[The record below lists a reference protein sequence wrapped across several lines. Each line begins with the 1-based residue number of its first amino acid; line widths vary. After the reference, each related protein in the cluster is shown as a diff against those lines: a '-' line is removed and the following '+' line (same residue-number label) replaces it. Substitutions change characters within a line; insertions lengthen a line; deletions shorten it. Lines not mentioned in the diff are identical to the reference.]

1 MPHQL
6 PILVNIAVAL
16 LAAFIGGV
24 LARRLKLPS
33 MVGYMLAGV
42 VIGPFTPGFS
52 GDLSTIQQLA
62 ELGVI
67 FLLFDVGLHFS
78 LRGLW
83 AVRDTVISG
92 ALIQIAVITGLGLL
106 LAHLWG
112 WSLAAGILLGLALT
126 IASTVVMIRN
136 LMDQGLLNT
145 SHGQVAVGWL
155 VLEDLI
161 AVLILVLLPVLSTET
176 QEPLWQAAGLALL
189 KTGAFAALMVVAGT
203 RVIPWFLLQL
213 AHLHS
218 RELFIV
224 AIVVITVGTA
234 LGASSVFG
242 VSLALGAFL
251 AGVVVSESALSHQV
265 GAEMVPFRE
274 TFAVLFFVSVGM
286 LVNPLYLLS
295 HAAEVLLLVIVI
307 VLGKFVLT
315 VLQGALFPRP
325 ARTALILAAGRSQI
339 GEFSFIL
346 GAAGI
351 AVGLFKEEQY
361 ALLLAGA
368 LLSITLN
375 PFLFRA
381 LPWIEAYLRKVPA
394 FWSLLERH
402 GPVQASIAE
411 SLRDHVVAIG
421 CGRVGQH
428 LVNVLGHLGIP
439 HLVVEQDIG
448 RVTEL
453 ERQGVPTLYG
463 DAANSDILSRVHLKQ
478 ARAVVVT
485 LPDEATASIV
495 VATARA
501 EAPHVPIIVRAAT
514 QEGVQRLFALG
525 AQHVIYPELEGGL
538 EIMRETLTRLG
549 YPESDIQGYT
559 DAVRGSHYD
568 LSISTDAE
576 QRALEQMLGE
586 ERNCLPASGAL
597 AYPAPTGNGVDE
609 PEQEDSAEKRREE
622 GPEDTIA
629 SESEEAKD
637 SSADQTPDDTYDDIS
652 QDSQL
657 ITLDQ
662 PVSKRACKAAND
674 NPNDPCPQCPQ
685 DTCHDNC

>member
-1 MPHQL
+1 MQHEL
-6 PILVNIAVAL
+6 PILINFTVAL
-16 LAAFIGGV
+16 LAAFTGGL

-42 VIGPFTPGFS
+42 AIGPFTPGFS

-78 LRGLW
+78 LRDLW
-83 AVRDTVISG
+83 EVRATVIPG
-92 ALIQIAVITGLGLL
+92 ALIQIVVITGLGLL

-112 WSLAAGILLGLALT
+112 WSLATGILLGLALT

-145 SHGQVAVGWL
+145 SHGRVAVGWL
-155 VLEDLI
+155 VLEDLV
-161 AVLILVLLPVLSTET
+161 AVLILVLLPTLSTKT
-176 QEPLWQAAGLALL
+176 QEPLWQTAGLALL
-189 KTGAFAALMVVAGT
+189 KAGIFAALMLVAGT
-203 RVIPWFLLQL
+203 RIIPWFLRRL
-213 AHLHS
+213 AYMRS

-224 AIVVITVGTA
+224 AIVVITIGTA
-234 LGASSVFG
+234 IGASSVFG

-286 LVNPLYLLS
+286 LVNPLDVLF
-295 HAAEVLLLVIVI
+295 HAGEVLLLIMVI

-315 VLQGALFPRP
+315 VLQGVLFPQP

-346 GAAGI
+346 GTAGVAL
-351 AVGLFKEEQY
+351 AVFTQGQY

-368 LLSITLN
+368 LFSITLN

-381 LPWIEAYLRKVPA
+381 LPWIEAHLRKVPA
-394 FWSLLERH
+394 FWSLLDQH
-402 GPVQASIAE
+402 GPVQAPVAE
-411 SLRDHVVAIG
+411 SLRDHVVVIG
-421 CGRVGQH
+421 CGQVGQH
-428 LVNVLGHLGIP
+428 LVQVLGHLSIP
-439 HLVVEQDIG
+439 RLVVEQDIG

-453 ERQGVPTLYG
+453 EHQGVPTLYG
-463 DAANSDILSRVHLKQ
+463 DAANSDILLQVHLKQ

-485 LPDEATASIV
+485 LPDEAATSIV

-501 EAPHVPIIVRAAT
+501 EAPHMPIIARAAT
-514 QEGVQRLFALG
+514 QEGVLRLFALG

-538 EIMRETLTRLG
+538 EIMRETLTHLG
-549 YPESDIQGYT
+549 YPERDVQGYT
-559 DAVRGSHYD
+559 DAVRSSRYD

-576 QRALEQMLGE
+576 QLALEQMLGE
-586 ERNCLPASGAL
+586 EKQDKL
-597 AYPAPTGNGVDE
+597 
-609 PEQEDSAEKRREE
+609 
-622 GPEDTIA
+622 
-629 SESEEAKD
+629 
-637 SSADQTPDDTYDDIS
+637 SSS
-652 QDSQL
+652 
-657 ITLDQ
+657 
-662 PVSKRACKAAND
+662 
-674 NPNDPCPQCPQ
+674 
-685 DTCHDNC
+685 H

>member
-1 MPHQL
+1 MQHEF
-6 PILVNIAVAL
+6 PILINITVAL
-16 LAAFIGGV
+16 LAAFIGGL
-24 LARRLKLPS
+24 LARRLKLPP

-42 VIGPFTPGFS
+42 AIGPFTPGFS
-52 GDLSTIQQLA
+52 GDLFTIRQLA

-78 LRGLW
+78 LRDLW

-92 ALIQIAVITGLGLL
+92 ALIQMVLITGLGLL

-112 WSLAAGILLGLALT
+112 WSLAAGILLGLALS

-145 SHGQVAVGWL
+145 SHGQVAIGWL
-155 VLEDLI
+155 VLEDLV
-161 AVLILVLLPVLSTET
+161 AVLILVLLPALSTNA
-176 QEPLWQAAGLALL
+176 QEPLWQTASLALL
-189 KTGAFAALMVVAGT
+189 KTGAFAALMLVAGK
-203 RVIPWFLLQL
+203 RIIPWFLLRV
-213 AHLHS
+213 AHLRS

-234 LGASSVFG
+234 IGASSVFG

-251 AGVVVSESALSHQV
+251 TGVVVSESALSHQV
-265 GAEMVPFRE
+265 GAEIVPFRE

-295 HAAEVLLLVIVI
+295 HVAEVLLLILVI

-315 VLQGALFPRP
+315 IPQGMLFPRP

-346 GAAGI
+346 GTAGI
-351 AVGLFKEEQY
+351 ALGVFKEEQY
-361 ALLLAGA
+361 SLLLAGA

-381 LPWIEAYLRKVPA
+381 LPWIETHLRKVPV
-394 FWSLLERH
+394 FWSLLDRH
-402 GPVQASIAE
+402 GPVQAPIAE
-411 SLRDHVVAIG
+411 SLRDHVVVIG

-439 HLVVEQDIG
+439 RLVVEQDIG

-485 LPDEATASIV
+485 LPDEAAASIV
-495 VATARA
+495 VATAHA
-501 EAPHVPIIVRAAT
+501 EASHASHVPIIVRAAT
-514 QEGVQRLFALG
+514 QEGVRRLFALG

-538 EIMRETLTRLG
+538 EIMRETLDRLG
-549 YPESDIQGYT
+549 YLESDVQEYT

-568 LSISTDAE
+568 LSISSDIE

-586 ERNCLPASGAL
+586 EKQDGLAAS
-597 AYPAPTGNGVDE
+597 
-609 PEQEDSAEKRREE
+609 
-622 GPEDTIA
+622 
-629 SESEEAKD
+629 
-637 SSADQTPDDTYDDIS
+637 
-652 QDSQL
+652 
-657 ITLDQ
+657 
-662 PVSKRACKAAND
+662 
-674 NPNDPCPQCPQ
+674 
-685 DTCHDNC
+685 H

>member
-1 MPHQL
+1 MQHEL
-6 PILVNIAVAL
+6 PILINITVAL
-16 LAAFIGGV
+16 LAAFIGGL
-24 LARRLKLPS
+24 LARRLKMPS

-42 VIGPFTPGFS
+42 AIGPFTPGFS

-145 SHGQVAVGWL
+145 SHGQAAVGWL

-161 AVLILVLLPVLSTET
+161 AVVILVLLTALSTDT

-189 KTGAFAALMVVAGT
+189 KAGVFAALMVVAGT

-213 AHLHS
+213 AHLRS

-251 AGVVVSESALSHQV
+251 AGIVVSESALSHQV

-286 LVNPLYLLS
+286 LVNPLYVLS
-295 HAAEVLLLVIVI
+295 HVGEVFLLVMVI

-315 VLQGALFPRP
+315 ILQGLLFPRP
-325 ARTALILAAGRSQI
+325 AQTTLILAAGRSQI

-346 GAAGI
+346 GSAGI
-351 AVGLFKEEQY
+351 ALGVLKQEQY

-381 LPWIEAYLRKVPA
+381 LPWIEAHLRKVPA
-394 FWSLLERH
+394 FWSLLDRH
-402 GPVQASIAE
+402 GSVQAPMEE
-411 SLRDHVVAIG
+411 SLRDHIVVIG
-421 CGRVGQH
+421 CGRVGQN
-428 LVNVLGHLGIP
+428 LVNVLGHLSIP
-439 HLVVEQDIG
+439 RLVVEQDIG

-453 ERQGVPTLYG
+453 QRQAIPTLYG
-463 DAANSDILSRVHLKQ
+463 DAANSDILSQVHLKQ
-478 ARAVVVT
+478 ARAVIVT
-485 LPDEATASIV
+485 LPDEAAAAIV

-501 EAPHVPIIVRAAT
+501 EAPHVPIIVRAST
-514 QEGVQRLFALG
+514 KEGVHQLFALG

-538 EIMRETLTRLG
+538 EMVRETLGRLG
-549 YPESDIQGYT
+549 YLESDVQEYT
-559 DAVRGSHYD
+559 DAVRRSHYD
-568 LSISTDAE
+568 LSNSTVVE

-586 ERNCLPASGAL
+586 KKQDELSAS
-597 AYPAPTGNGVDE
+597 
-609 PEQEDSAEKRREE
+609 
-622 GPEDTIA
+622 
-629 SESEEAKD
+629 
-637 SSADQTPDDTYDDIS
+637 
-652 QDSQL
+652 
-657 ITLDQ
+657 
-662 PVSKRACKAAND
+662 
-674 NPNDPCPQCPQ
+674 
-685 DTCHDNC
+685 H

>member
-1 MPHQL
+1 MQHEL
-6 PILVNIAVAL
+6 PILTNITVAL
-16 LAAFIGGV
+16 LAAFVGG
-24 LARRLKLPS
+24 LFARRLKLPS

-42 VIGPFTPGFS
+42 AISPFTPGFS
-52 GDLSTIQQLA
+52 GDLFTIQQLA

-78 LRGLW
+78 LRDLC

-92 ALIQIAVITGLGLL
+92 ALIQVGLITGLGLL

-112 WSLAAGILLGLALT
+112 WSLAASILLGLALS
-126 IASTVVMIRN
+126 ISSTVVMIRN

-145 SHGQVAVGWL
+145 SHGQVAIGWL
-155 VLEDLI
+155 VLEDLV
-161 AVLILVLLPVLSTET
+161 AVLILVLLPALSTNT
-176 QEPLWQAAGLALL
+176 QEPLWQTAGLALL
-189 KTGAFAALMVVAGT
+189 KTGAFAVLMLVAGT
-203 RVIPWFLLQL
+203 RIIPWFLLRI
-213 AHLHS
+213 AHLRS

-224 AIVVITVGTA
+224 AIVVITVGIA
-234 LGASSVFG
+234 IGASSVFG

-286 LVNPLYLLS
+286 LVNPLYVLS
-295 HAAEVLLLVIVI
+295 HAGEVLLLVMVI

-315 VLQGALFPRP
+315 VLQGMLFPRP

-346 GAAGI
+346 GTAGI
-351 AVGLFKEEQY
+351 ALGLFKEEQY
-361 ALLLAGA
+361 SLLLAGA

-381 LPWIEAYLRKVPA
+381 LPWIEAHLRKVPT
-394 FWSLLERH
+394 FWSLLDRH
-402 GPVQASIAE
+402 GPVQAPIAE
-411 SLRDHVVAIG
+411 SLRDHVVVIV

-439 HLVVEQDIG
+439 RLVVEQDIG

-463 DAANSDILSRVHLKQ
+463 EAANSDILSRVHLKQ

-485 LPDEATASIV
+485 LPDEAAASIV
-495 VATARA
+495 VATVRA
-501 EAPHVPIIVRAAT
+501 EVPHAPIIVRAAT
-514 QEGVQRLFALG
+514 QEGVHRLFALD
-525 AQHVIYPELEGGL
+525 ATHVIYPELEGGL
-538 EIMRETLTRLG
+538 EMMRETLDRLG
-549 YPESDIQGYT
+549 YLESDVQAYT
-559 DAVRGSHYD
+559 DAVRSSHYD
-568 LSISTDAE
+568 LSISSDTE

-586 ERNCLPASGAL
+586 ERQ
-597 AYPAPTGNGVDE
+597 DE
-609 PEQEDSAEKRREE
+609 PATS
-622 GPEDTIA
+622 
-629 SESEEAKD
+629 
-637 SSADQTPDDTYDDIS
+637 
-652 QDSQL
+652 
-657 ITLDQ
+657 
-662 PVSKRACKAAND
+662 
-674 NPNDPCPQCPQ
+674 
-685 DTCHDNC
+685 H

>member
-1 MPHQL
+1 MQHEL
-6 PILVNIAVAL
+6 PILINVTVAL
-16 LAAFIGGV
+16 LAAFVGGF
-24 LARRLKLPS
+24 LARCLKLPS

-42 VIGPFTPGFS
+42 AIGPFTPGFI

-78 LRGLW
+78 LRDLW
-83 AVRDTVISG
+83 AVRDTVIPG
-92 ALIQIAVITGLGLL
+92 ALIQMVVITGLGLL

-112 WSLAAGILLGLALT
+112 WSLAAGILLGVALT

-161 AVLILVLLPVLSTET
+161 AVLILVLLPALSTNT
-176 QEPLWQAAGLALL
+176 HEPLWQTAGLALL
-189 KTGAFAALMVVAGT
+189 KTGAFAVLMLVAGT
-203 RVIPWFLLQL
+203 RVIPWFLLHM
-213 AHLHS
+213 AHMRS
-218 RELFIV
+218 RELLIV
-224 AIVVITVGTA
+224 AIVLITVGTA
-234 LGASSVFG
+234 IGASSLFG

-295 HAAEVLLLVIVI
+295 HAAEVLLLVVVI

-325 ARTALILAAGRSQI
+325 ARAALILAAGRSQI

-346 GAAGI
+346 GTAGI
-351 AVGLFKEEQY
+351 ALGVFKEEQY

-381 LPWIEAYLRKVPA
+381 LPWIEAYLRKVPC
-394 FWSLLERH
+394 FWSLLDRH

-411 SLRDHVVAIG
+411 SLRDHVVVIG

-428 LVNVLGHLGIP
+428 LVHVLGHLGIP

-514 QEGVQRLFALG
+514 QEGVHRLFALG

-576 QRALEQMLGE
+576 QRALEQLLGE
-586 ERNCLPASGAL
+586 ERH
-597 AYPAPTGNGVDE
+597 DE
-609 PEQEDSAEKRREE
+609 S
-622 GPEDTIA
+622 
-629 SESEEAKD
+629 
-637 SSADQTPDDTYDDIS
+637 
-652 QDSQL
+652 
-657 ITLDQ
+657 IT
-662 PVSKRACKAAND
+662 S
-674 NPNDPCPQCPQ
+674 
-685 DTCHDNC
+685 H

>member
-1 MPHQL
+1 MQHEL
-6 PILVNIAVAL
+6 PILINITVAL
-16 LAAFIGGV
+16 LAAFIGGL

-42 VIGPFTPGFS
+42 AIGPFTPGFI
-52 GDLSTIQQLA
+52 GDLFAIQQLA

-78 LRGLW
+78 LRDLW

-92 ALIQIAVITGLGLL
+92 ALIQVVLITGLGLL

-112 WSLAAGILLGLALT
+112 WSLAAGILLGLALS

-136 LMDQGLLNT
+136 LMDQGLLNS
-145 SHGQVAVGWL
+145 SHGQVAIGWL
-155 VLEDLI
+155 VLEDLV
-161 AVLILVLLPVLSTET
+161 AVLILVLLPALSTNS
-176 QEPLWQAAGLALL
+176 QEPLWQTAGLALL
-189 KTGAFAALMVVAGT
+189 KTGAFAVLMLVAGT
-203 RVIPWFLLQL
+203 RIIPWFLLRI
-213 AHLHS
+213 AHLRS

-224 AIVVITVGTA
+224 AIIVIIVGIA
-234 LGASSVFG
+234 IGASSVFG

-295 HAAEVLLLVIVI
+295 HAGEVLLLVMVI

-315 VLQGALFPRP
+315 VLQGTLLPRP

-346 GAAGI
+346 GTAGI
-351 AVGLFKEEQY
+351 ALGLFKQEQY
-361 ALLLAGA
+361 SLLLAGA

-381 LPWIEAYLRKVPA
+381 LPWIEAHLRKVPT
-394 FWSLLERH
+394 FWSLLDRH
-402 GPVQASIAE
+402 GPVQAPIAE
-411 SLRDHVVAIG
+411 SLRDHVVVIG

-428 LVNVLGHLGIP
+428 LVNVLGHLAIP
-439 HLVVEQDIG
+439 RLVVEQDIG

-485 LPDEATASIV
+485 LPDEAAASIV
-495 VATARA
+495 VATVRA
-501 EAPHVPIIVRAAT
+501 EAPHAPIIVRAAT
-514 QEGVQRLFALG
+514 QDGVHRLFALD

-538 EIMRETLTRLG
+538 EMMRETLDRLG
-549 YPESDIQGYT
+549 YRESDVQEYT
-559 DAVRGSHYD
+559 DAVRRSHYD
-568 LSISTDAE
+568 LSVSTDAE
-576 QRALEQMLGE
+576 HRALERMLGE
-586 ERNCLPASGAL
+586 ERQ
-597 AYPAPTGNGVDE
+597 DE
-609 PEQEDSAEKRREE
+609 PVTS
-622 GPEDTIA
+622 
-629 SESEEAKD
+629 
-637 SSADQTPDDTYDDIS
+637 
-652 QDSQL
+652 
-657 ITLDQ
+657 
-662 PVSKRACKAAND
+662 
-674 NPNDPCPQCPQ
+674 
-685 DTCHDNC
+685 H

>member
-1 MPHQL
+1 MQHEL
-6 PILVNIAVAL
+6 PILINITVAL
-16 LAAFIGGV
+16 LAAFIGGL
-24 LARRLKLPS
+24 LARRLKLPP

-42 VIGPFTPGFS
+42 AIGPFTPGFS
-52 GDLSTIQQLA
+52 GDLFTIQQLA

-78 LRGLW
+78 LRDLW

-92 ALIQIAVITGLGLL
+92 ALIQVGLITGLGLL

-112 WSLAAGILLGLALT
+112 WSLAASILLGLALS

-145 SHGQVAVGWL
+145 SHGQVAIGWL
-155 VLEDLI
+155 VLEDLV
-161 AVLILVLLPVLSTET
+161 AVLILVLLPALSTNT
-176 QEPLWQAAGLALL
+176 QEPLWQTAGLALL
-189 KTGAFAALMVVAGT
+189 KTGAFAVLMLVAGT
-203 RVIPWFLLQL
+203 RIIPWFLLRI
-213 AHLHS
+213 AHLRS

-224 AIVVITVGTA
+224 AIVVITVGIA
-234 LGASSVFG
+234 IGASSVFG

-286 LVNPLYLLS
+286 LVNPLYVLS
-295 HAAEVLLLVIVI
+295 HAGEVLLLVMVI

-315 VLQGALFPRP
+315 VLQGMLFPRP

-346 GAAGI
+346 GTAGI
-351 AVGLFKEEQY
+351 ALGFFKEEQY
-361 ALLLAGA
+361 SLLLAGA

-381 LPWIEAYLRKVPA
+381 LPWIEAHLRRVPT
-394 FWSLLERH
+394 FWSLLDRH
-402 GPVQASIAE
+402 GPVQAPIAE
-411 SLRDHVVAIG
+411 SLRDHVVVIG

-428 LVNVLGHLGIP
+428 LVNVLGHLAIP
-439 HLVVEQDIG
+439 RLVVEQDLG

-453 ERQGVPTLYG
+453 ERQGVPILYG
-463 DAANSDILSRVHLKQ
+463 DAANSDILSQVHLGQ

-485 LPDEATASIV
+485 LPDEAAAFIV
-495 VATARA
+495 VATAHA

-514 QEGVQRLFALG
+514 QEGVHRLFALG

-538 EIMRETLTRLG
+538 EMTRETLTRLG
-549 YPESDIQGYT
+549 YPESNVEGYT
-559 DAVRGSHYD
+559 DAIRLSHYD
-568 LSISTDAE
+568 LSVSTDAE

-586 ERNCLPASGAL
+586 ERQDKP
-597 AYPAPTGNGVDE
+597 
-609 PEQEDSAEKRREE
+609 
-622 GPEDTIA
+622 I
-629 SESEEAKD
+629 
-637 SSADQTPDDTYDDIS
+637 SS
-652 QDSQL
+652 
-657 ITLDQ
+657 
-662 PVSKRACKAAND
+662 
-674 NPNDPCPQCPQ
+674 
-685 DTCHDNC
+685 H

>member
-1 MPHQL
+1 MQHEL
-6 PILVNIAVAL
+6 PILINITVAL
-16 LAAFIGGV
+16 LAAFIGGL
-24 LARRLKLPS
+24 LARRLKLPP

-42 VIGPFTPGFS
+42 AIGPFTPGFS
-52 GDLSTIQQLA
+52 GDLFTIRQLA

-78 LRGLW
+78 LRDLW

-92 ALIQIAVITGLGLL
+92 ALIQMVLITGLGLL

-112 WSLAAGILLGLALT
+112 WSLAAGILLGLALS

-145 SHGQVAVGWL
+145 SHGQVAMGWL
-155 VLEDLI
+155 VLEDLV
-161 AVLILVLLPVLSTET
+161 AVLILVLLPALSTNT
-176 QEPLWQAAGLALL
+176 QEPLWQTASLALL
-189 KTGAFAALMVVAGT
+189 KTGAFAALMLVAGK
-203 RVIPWFLLQL
+203 RIIPWFLLRV
-213 AHLHS
+213 AHLRS

-234 LGASSVFG
+234 IGASSVFG

-295 HAAEVLLLVIVI
+295 HVAEVLLLILVI

-315 VLQGALFPRP
+315 IPQGMLFPRP

-346 GAAGI
+346 GTAGI
-351 AVGLFKEEQY
+351 ALGVFKEEQY
-361 ALLLAGA
+361 SLLLAGA

-381 LPWIEAYLRKVPA
+381 LPWIETHLRKVPV
-394 FWSLLERH
+394 FWSLLDRH
-402 GPVQASIAE
+402 GPVQAPIAE
-411 SLRDHVVAIG
+411 SLRDHVVVIG

-439 HLVVEQDIG
+439 RLVVEQDIG

-485 LPDEATASIV
+485 LPDEAAASIV
-495 VATARA
+495 VATAHA
-501 EAPHVPIIVRAAT
+501 EASHVPIIVRAAT
-514 QEGVQRLFALG
+514 QEGVRRLLALG
-525 AQHVIYPELEGGL
+525 AQQVIYPELEGGL
-538 EIMRETLTRLG
+538 EIMRETLDRLG
-549 YPESDIQGYT
+549 YLESDVQEYT
-559 DAVRGSHYD
+559 DAVRGNYYD
-568 LSISTDAE
+568 LSISSDIE

-586 ERNCLPASGAL
+586 EKQDGLV
-597 AYPAPTGNGVDE
+597 AP
-609 PEQEDSAEKRREE
+609 
-622 GPEDTIA
+622 
-629 SESEEAKD
+629 
-637 SSADQTPDDTYDDIS
+637 
-652 QDSQL
+652 
-657 ITLDQ
+657 
-662 PVSKRACKAAND
+662 
-674 NPNDPCPQCPQ
+674 
-685 DTCHDNC
+685 H

>member
-1 MPHQL
+1 MEHEF
-6 PILVNIAVAL
+6 PILINITVAL
-16 LAAFIGGV
+16 LAAFIGGL

-42 VIGPFTPGFS
+42 AIGPFTPGFI
-52 GDLSTIQQLA
+52 GDLFTIQQLA

-78 LRGLW
+78 LRDLW

-112 WSLAAGILLGLALT
+112 WSLAAGVLLGLALT

-161 AVLILVLLPVLSTET
+161 AVLILVLLTALSTTDT

-203 RVIPWFLLQL
+203 RVIPWFLLQM
-213 AHLHS
+213 AHLRS

-251 AGVVVSESALSHQV
+251 AGIVVSESALSHQV

-286 LVNPLYLLS
+286 LVNPLYVLF
-295 HAAEVLLLVIVI
+295 HGGEVLLLVMVI

-315 VLQGALFPRP
+315 ILQGLIFPRP

-346 GAAGI
+346 GTAGI
-351 AVGLFKEEQY
+351 ALGVFKEEQY

-381 LPWIEAYLRKVPA
+381 IPWIEAHLRKVPA
-394 FWSLLERH
+394 FWSLLDRH
-402 GPVQASIAE
+402 GSVQAPMEE
-411 SLRDHVVAIG
+411 SLRDHVVVIG

-428 LVNVLGHLGIP
+428 LVNVLGNLSIP
-439 HLVVEQDIG
+439 RLVVEQDIG

-453 ERQGVPTLYG
+453 ERQGVPILYG
-463 DAANSDILSRVHLKQ
+463 DAANSDILSRIHLKQ
-478 ARAVVVT
+478 ARVVVVT
-485 LPDEATASIV
+485 LPDEAAAFIV
-495 VATARA
+495 VA
-501 EAPHVPIIVRAAT
+501 AA
-514 QEGVQRLFALG
+514 
-525 AQHVIYPELEGGL
+525 
-538 EIMRETLTRLG
+538 
-549 YPESDIQGYT
+549 
-559 DAVRGSHYD
+559 
-568 LSISTDAE
+568 
-576 QRALEQMLGE
+576 
-586 ERNCLPASGAL
+586 
-597 AYPAPTGNGVDE
+597 
-609 PEQEDSAEKRREE
+609 
-622 GPEDTIA
+622 
-629 SESEEAKD
+629 
-637 SSADQTPDDTYDDIS
+637 
-652 QDSQL
+652 
-657 ITLDQ
+657 
-662 PVSKRACKAAND
+662 
-674 NPNDPCPQCPQ
+674 
-685 DTCHDNC
+685 

>member
-6 PILVNIAVAL
+6 PLLINFTVAL
-16 LAAFIGGV
+16 LAAFIGGL

-42 VIGPFTPGFS
+42 AISPFTPGFS
-52 GDLSTIQQLA
+52 GNLIVIQELA

-78 LRGLW
+78 LRDLW
-83 AVRDTVISG
+83 AVRDTVFSG
-92 ALIQIAVITGLGLL
+92 ALIQTVVITGLGLL
-106 LAHLWG
+106 LAYLWG
-112 WSLAAGILLGLALT
+112 WSLAAGILLGLALS

-161 AVLILVLLPVLSTET
+161 TVLILVLLPALSTST

-189 KTGAFAALMVVAGT
+189 KTGAFAALMIVAGT
-203 RVIPWFLLQL
+203 RVIPWLLL
-213 AHLHS
+213 RIAYLRS

-224 AIVVITVGTA
+224 AIVLIAVGTA
-234 LGASSVFG
+234 IAAESVFG

-251 AGVVVSESALSHQV
+251 AGIVVSESTLSHQV

-286 LVNPLYLLS
+286 LVNPLHVLS
-295 HAAEVLLLVIVI
+295 HAAEVLLILLVI

-315 VLQGALFPRP
+315 ILQGVLFPRP

-346 GAAGI
+346 GAA
-351 AVGLFKEEQY
+351 AVTLGVFTKEQDE
-361 ALLLAGA
+361 LLLAGA

-381 LPWIEAYLRKVPA
+381 LPWIEAQLRKMHA
-394 FWSLLERH
+394 FWSLLDRH
-402 GPVQASIAE
+402 GPVQAPIAE
-411 SLRDHVVAIG
+411 SLRDHVIVIG

-428 LVNVLGHLGIP
+428 LVNVLDRLGIP
-439 HLVVEQDIG
+439 RLVVEHDIG

-478 ARAVVVT
+478 ARMVVVT
-485 LPDEATASIV
+485 LPEEAAAAIV
-495 VATARA
+495 VAATHE
-501 EAPHVPIIVRAAT
+501 EAPRVPIIVRASS
-514 QEGVQRLFALG
+514 QEGIQRLFALG
-525 AQHVIYPELEGGL
+525 AQHVIFPELEGGL
-538 EIMRETLTRLG
+538 EIMQETLTRLG
-549 YPESDIQGYT
+549 YRTSDAQVYT
-559 DAVRGSHYD
+559 DAVRSSRYD
-568 LSISTDAE
+568 LSASTDAE
-576 QRALEQMLGE
+576 QHALEQMLGE
-586 ERNCLPASGAL
+586 EKQANRSPIPNVG
-597 AYPAPTGNGVDE
+597 GRI
-609 PEQEDSAEKRREE
+609 DSER
-622 GPEDTIA
+622 
-629 SESEEAKD
+629 
-637 SSADQTPDDTYDDIS
+637 
-652 QDSQL
+652 DSQ
-657 ITLDQ
+657 I
-662 PVSKRACKAAND
+662 S
-674 NPNDPCPQCPQ
+674 
-685 DTCHDNC
+685 